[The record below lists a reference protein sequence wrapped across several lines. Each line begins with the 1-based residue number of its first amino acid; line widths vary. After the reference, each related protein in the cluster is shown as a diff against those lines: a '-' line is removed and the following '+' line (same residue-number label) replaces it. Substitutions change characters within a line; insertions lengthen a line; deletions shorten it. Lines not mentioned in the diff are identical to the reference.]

1 MEGLDG
7 DVGAVVECHNCLAIQ
22 QRNDSNSGEA
32 ADDSK
37 YPPDDL
43 QKLFHTLR
51 LVNCEFVNA
60 IYTNSLTS
68 LQGSRSPTGSAPSV
82 AQSAPVGT
90 AVHENGLFCGQIRF
104 FGILCLKRA
113 LASAAPGD
121 ESPFKATAVTSA

>member
-7 DVGAVVECHNCLAIQ
+7 EVGAVVECHSCLPTQ
-22 QRNDSNSGEA
+22 QRNDSHSGED

-43 QKLFHTLR
+43 QKLFHTLQ

-68 LQGSRSPTGSAPSV
+68 LLGSRSPTGSAPSV
-82 AQSAPVGT
+82 ARSAPVGA
-90 AVHENGLFCGQIRF
+90 AVHENGLSCGQICV
-104 FGILCLKRA
+104 FGILCLR
-113 LASAAPGD
+113 LN
-121 ESPFKATAVTSA
+121 FI